1 MTLIIKEPTK
11 IKSKTNHSGTALGN
25 PVFNTF
31 LLLPLTKHS
40 TEEVVKIQTQ
50 PTAQFNRIEVKLH
63 SYDYIHLPT
72 PPKGNL
78 SVVLK
83 LNKIRCSEFSPLCL
97 SVAHPRL
104 PYNVLWSRATNSL
117 GKKLPIPIPCG
128 GGAYMPPY
136 KKIANYSKYRFK
148 APPEID

>member
-1 MTLIIKEPTK
+1 M
-11 IKSKTNHSGTALGN
+11 KSKTNLGN
-25 PVFNTF
+25 LVIDTF
-31 LLLPLTKHS
+31 LLLRLTKNS
-40 TEEVVKIQTQ
+40 KEEVVKTQTQ

-63 SYDYIHLPT
+63 SYSYIHLPP
-72 PPKGNL
+72 PPKRNL

-83 LNKIRCSEFSPLCL
+83 LNKIRCLEFSPLCL

-104 PYNVLWSRATNSL
+104 PFNVLWSRATNSL

-128 GGAYMPPY
+128 GGGSYMPPY